1 MSATQGVLFLDSSQS
16 LFQDLVGIHI
26 LFLMTVLNLERLMSA
41 TMDSCEKTPTCTGN
55 ASVFPRYV
63 RINDQLTDT
72 FTMRARVRS
81 MVLVVFAFESFLI

>member
-1 MSATQGVLFLDSSQS
+1 
-16 LFQDLVGIHI
+16 
-26 LFLMTVLNLERLMSA
+26 MSA

-63 RINDQLTDT
+63 RINDQLTDM

-81 MVLVVFAFESFLI
+81 MVLVVIAFESFLI